1 MEKITPKK
9 QVFNKKRL
17 IIIALSVTFIVM
29 LATIIFLLIR
39 LNAPKQ
45 SKKNQRPTVV
55 TSGNAEQVKNLMDK
69 PVEDGSYRVV
79 MNIDWTF
86 KGNASNAYVEN
97 AKDNTRTVYFDV
109 FIAETKE
116 LVYSS
121 PYIPVGEKLQGF
133 TLDADLEP
141 GNYNGLVTYHLVD
154 DNMEEVSDLSI
165 KVTFEIK

>member
-29 LATIIFLLIR
+29 LATIIYLLIR
-39 LNAPKQ
+39 LNTPKQ

-55 TSGNAEQVKNLMDK
+55 TSANAEQVRTLMDE
-69 PVEDGSYRVV
+69 PVEDGSYHVL
-79 MNIDWTF
+79 MNTTWTF
-86 KGNASNAYVEN
+86 KGKSSNAYVEN
-97 AKDNTRTVYFDV
+97 AQDNTRTVYFDV
-109 FIAETKE
+109 FIANTNE

-154 DNMEEVSDLSI
+154 ENMEEVSNLSI